1 MAKAGNIEKSRSVPR
16 RGYSGEEEDFR
27 LFEKQFLH
35 MQSYMATFSGYDP
48 NSPDPGEAATKD
60 SLFFARQFGRINSV
74 IFEPS
79 IEGKGRLHEEL
90 KAVVAAAEA
99 LFTGFDDLMTRC
111 ARHTDLCAA
120 LRVLRTEAKDK
131 PRSSFF
137 RVIVDIHDS
146 VRFTGPEDMTKKM
159 ARVIGNVVPK
169 LSDSMTKEELFSIT
183 DKLFDAGLRPWSPPR
198 GGQEKMSSS
207 GK

>member
-1 MAKAGNIEKSRSVPR
+1 MAKARNIEKSRSVPR
-16 RGYSGEEEDFR
+16 RMFLGERGITHSEQRVRNLEDYLKMF
-27 LFEKQFLH
+27 F
-35 MQSYMATFSGYDP
+35 GYDP
-48 NSPDPGEAATKD
+48 DSSDPRKAAIKD
-60 SLFFARQFGRINSV
+60 SLFLFQQLRGDSV
-74 IFEPS
+74 ISDPP
-79 IEGKGRLHEEL
+79 IEEKGRFHEEL
-90 KAVVAAAEA
+90 EAVVAAAKA

-137 RVIVDIHDS
+137 RVIVDIHDC
-146 VRFTGPEDMTKKM
+146 VRFTGPEATSKKM
-159 ARVIGNVVPK
+159 AEATSNVVAN

-183 DKLFDAGLRPWSPPR
+183 DKLFDAGLRPWSLPR
-198 GGQEKMSSS
+198 GDQEKMNSS

>member
-1 MAKAGNIEKSRSVPR
+1 MAKAGNREKSRNISMKVPF
-16 RGYSGEEEDFR
+16 EEEAYYR
-27 LFEKQFLH
+27 FEKEFLH
-35 MQSYMATFSGYDP
+35 LQKYMAKFSGYDP
-48 NSPDPGEAATKD
+48 KASDPGEAATQD
-60 SLFFARQFGRINSV
+60 SLFFAEQLGRTNSV

-79 IEGKGRLHEEL
+79 IEGKGRFHEEL
-90 KAVVAAAEA
+90 EAVVAAAEA

-137 RVIVDIHDS
+137 RVIVDIHDC

-159 ARVIGNVVPK
+159 AKVIGNVVPN
-169 LSDSMTKEELFSIT
+169 LSDSMTEEELFSIT

-198 GGQEKMSSS
+198 GGTGEDA
-207 GK
+207 